1 MIRYE
6 KSPALDRLE
15 WILAGL
21 DGTVGWGA
29 DAAEVLALPMV
40 TPEQYVNITRHRS
53 ATYAPVTVQGLDVD
67 DTVARARIRR
77 HDGEI
82 DVVTCKVEATEPYR
96 IVSTWVQGLVP
107 QGLTPRLPQD
117 FTDHPAC
124 PAKARLVVFSGLPG
138 SGKST
143 LAEAVG
149 AELGIPVFATDW
161 LLGALTP
168 FGGRHFGDQF
178 GIAEELLT
186 TLAYRQLQA
195 GQSAILDHPT
205 EEVATRNRWRSL
217 AGAGFRAVHVLCS
230 DPDVHRARVEGRSRG
245 IPGWHEGGDWANIR
259 RRQDTFPDWRGE
271 ALVVDTIHPLDRTI
285 ATVLEHISRGGQP

>member
-1 MIRYE
+1 MIRYGN
-6 KSPALDRLE
+6 SPALERLE

-21 DGTVGWGA
+21 DGTDGWGE
-29 DAAEVLALPMV
+29 DAADVLAPAFTAMV
-40 TPEQYVNITRHRS
+40 IPQQYVTITRHRS
-53 ATYAPVTVQGLDVD
+53 EIYAPVTVQGLDVD

-82 DVVTCKVEATEPYR
+82 DVVTCKVEAAEPHR

-107 QGLTPRLPQD
+107 QGLTPRLPQE
-117 FTDHPAC
+117 FADHTSNRTK
-124 PAKARLVVFSGLPG
+124 AKLVVFSGLPG

-168 FGGRHFGDQF
+168 FGGRHFRDQF

-186 TLAYRQLQA
+186 TLAFRQLNV
-195 GQSAILDHPT
+195 GRSAILDHPT

-217 AGAGFRAVHVLCS
+217 AGAGFRVVHVVCS
-230 DPDVHRARVEGRSRG
+230 DPDVHKARVEGRSRG
-245 IPGWHEGGDWANIR
+245 IPGWHEAGDWANIR
-259 RRQDTFPDWRGE
+259 RRQGTFPDWRGE
-271 ALVVDTIHPLDRTI
+271 ALVVDTIRPLDQTI
-285 ATVLEHISRGGQP
+285 AEALDHITRD

>member
-1 MIRYE
+1 VIRYGE
-6 KSPALDRLE
+6 SPALRRLE

-21 DGTVGWGA
+21 DGAEGWGA
-29 DAAEVLALPMV
+29 DAAEVLAMPMV
-40 TPEQYVNITRHRS
+40 TPEQYVTITRHRS

-82 DVVTCKVEATEPYR
+82 DVLTCRVEATEPHR

-107 QGLTPRLPQD
+107 EGLTPRLPQD
-117 FTDHPAC
+117 LRVHPTT
-124 PAKARLVVFSGLPG
+124 ARLVVFSGLPG

-168 FGGRHFGDQF
+168 FGGRHFRDQF

-186 TLAYRQLQA
+186 TLAFRQLTA

-205 EEVATRNRWRSL
+205 EEVTTRNRWRSL
-217 AGAGFRAVHVLCS
+217 AGAGFRAVHVHCS

-245 IPGWHEGGDWANIR
+245 IPGWHEAGDWANIR
-259 RRQDTFPDWRGE
+259 RRQDTFPEWQGE
-271 ALVVDTIHPLDRTI
+271 ALVVDTIRPLDQTI
-285 ATVLEHISRGGQP
+285 AEVLDHIARGSQP